1 MRAKIEEYSDFLAR
15 LYPELHTTDKYVTP
29 LGIGP
34 RTKTVTFQVTDRC
47 NLACSYCYQI
57 NKGTRRMSFE
67 TAKKLVDMLL
77 TGDKGM
83 DEYIS
88 PINSPGIILDFI
100 GGEPLLEIELID
112 EIVTY
117 FRTRALELKHPWA
130 EKFAIQICSNGVL
143 YSQEN
148 VQQILNKF
156 HPHLSFSVT
165 LDGNKELHDSCRLF
179 PDGRPSYDLAKA
191 ACDDWMSKG
200 NYMGS
205 KITVAPENVMHVFKA
220 SKHMLDMG
228 YEDIN
233 INCVYEQVWNND
245 HALILY
251 NQLKQFADYL
261 LTLDNIE
268 DIYYAFFT
276 EDRYTPISQDYNDN
290 WCGGTGDMLAMD
302 PDGYLYPCLR
312 YMESSMGNDI
322 VPMRIGHVN
331 NGIAVS
337 AEEQQR
343 IKCLKCITR
352 KSQSTD
358 ECINCP
364 IAAGCGWCSAFN
376 YQTYG
381 TADKRTTFI
390 CCMHKAVS
398 LANVYFWNKY
408 YKKLNQD
415 KKFKMYCPREW
426 AVPIIGETEY
436 EMLLKLSE

>member
-1 MRAKIEEYSDFLAR
+1 MRARIEEYGDYLAR
-15 LYPELHTTDKYVTP
+15 LYPELHIDTGYVTP

-34 RTKTVTFQVTDRC
+34 RTKTITFQVTDKC

-57 NKGTRRMSFE
+57 NKGTRRMSLE

-83 DEYIS
+83 DDYIS
-88 PINSPGIILDFI
+88 PVNSPGIILDFI

-205 KITVAPENVMHVFKA
+205 KITVAPENVMHVFEA

-261 LTLDNIE
+261 LALDNIE

-312 YMESSMGNDI
+312 YMESSMGDDI
-322 VPMRIGHVN
+322 VPMRIGHVD
-331 NGIAVS
+331 NGIAIS

-381 TADKRTTFI
+381 TANKRTTFI

-426 AVPIIGETEY
+426 AEPIIGETEY